1 MIGYTHRFSYISHTL
16 EVIYAVK
23 SSEKV
28 TAHVL
33 EVKRHDPTSQ
43 SPAKYLPLGPVC
55 THTPSTRVTHLSFMQ
70 QPKDIPEELRDAEP
84 HDATCFVD
92 KVAICTPKAIYF
104 LEPLK

>member
-1 MIGYTHRFSYISHTL
+1 
-16 EVIYAVK
+16 
-23 SSEKV
+23 
-28 TAHVL
+28 
-33 EVKRHDPTSQ
+33 
-43 SPAKYLPLGPVC
+43 
-55 THTPSTRVTHLSFMQ
+55 MQ